1 MRIRS
6 FWRLAVLS
14 LAALPLA
21 SCVED
26 IDLDR
31 EYERKVV
38 VNCVL
43 EDSDT
48 QTLSLSYN
56 SAVGSFS
63 HEEITDAEVMLSCD
77 GVEVGRFVHKS
88 YMRWELA
95 YTPEAGREYTLTVRV
110 SGHEDITAST
120 VMPRARGLSKIR
132 NAGGRSIRYFSQR
145 GVASPY
151 WIFHLS
157 QQTEEYDPDP
167 KVSYTDRLIDDIGTN
182 HPDVDDFNA
191 FDEMM
196 FAGTGLVGT
205 TRSHMSYLRIVP
217 NGDVG
222 SFGVEGDFTGTLV
235 VFRFPSVEYDR
246 YMRSSILK
254 MMSHTDE
261 TDPSR
266 WFEEVSVYSNIP
278 GGLGIFGAVADTMI
292 QINMATDAYDKMR
305 P

>member
-1 MRIRS
+1 MRTGA
-6 FWRLAVLS
+6 FCRLAALL

-26 IDLDR
+26 IDLSSR
-31 EYERKVV
+31 YERKVV

-56 SAVGSFS
+56 SVVGSFS
-63 HEEITDAEVMLSCD
+63 HDEITDADVTLSCD
-77 GVEVGRFVHKS
+77 REEVGRFEHKS

-110 SGHEDITAST
+110 PGHEDITAST
-120 VMPRARGLSKIR
+120 VMPRACGLSKIR
-132 NAGGRSIRYFSQR
+132 NKGGQSIRFFSQR

-157 QQTEEYDPDP
+157 QQTEEYDPAP
-167 KVSYTDRLIDDIGTN
+167 KVSYTDRLIDDIGTD
-182 HPDVDDFNA
+182 HPGVDDFNA

-205 TRSHMSYLRIVP
+205 TRSHMAYLRIVP
-217 NGDVG
+217 DGDMD
-222 SFGVEGDFTGTLV
+222 SFKVEGQFTSTLV
-235 VFRFPSVEYDR
+235 VFRFPSEEYDR

-254 MMSHTDE
+254 MMSHTDD

-266 WFEEVSVYSNIP
+266 WFEEVSVYSNIS
-278 GGLGIFGAVADTMI
+278 GGLGIFGAVADTVI
-292 QINMATDAYDKMR
+292 QINVATDAHDRMR